1 MERDNTSE
9 WRLYV
14 VEDRGRHT
22 QEGALAKE
30 GFVRRLRLAPPRMPG
45 GEVALQS
52 PPEVPRIIPGNLL
65 SKLMPVV
72 MLVAV
77 VGMIALMITVGGRDI
92 TRNPTFLIFPTMM
105 VMSVAGMF
113 MGGSGRPGKAA
124 AELDEERKDFFTYL
138 AGLRDD
144 AGETGGAQR
153 AALEWSHP
161 DPRALIEVAGGRR
174 MWERRPTDSDFCHV
188 RVGVGTHRLATR
200 LLAPET
206 GPPEDLEPVSTN
218 ALRRFVSTHS
228 VVHALPTAV
237 SLRAFPTITFEG
249 NHEMSQRLVRS
260 MLLELCAFHG
270 PDHLQVA
277 LVTADPDNRTWSW
290 LKWLPH
296 AQHASA
302 RDGCGPMR
310 MLFPSLQ
317 LLENALAHDLAER
330 GRFSRNA
337 APTQGVIQLVVIID
351 DGQVV
356 GDERLITD
364 AGLDS
369 VTVLD
374 LNGASRERTS
384 GRSLQ
389 LVVENDDVGA
399 RTAAGT
405 ERFATPDHLSLAE
418 AEATARAFS
427 RYQMGGAAHLI
438 NLEPEARATDPGL
451 MALLKIS
458 DAAKMIPEE
467 VWQEITPRRRLRVP
481 VGYTPAGRPLELDIK
496 ESAEGGMGP
505 HGLCIGA
512 TGSGKSEFLRTLV
525 LAMITSHSPEVL
537 NLILVDFKGGAT
549 FLGLEG
555 VPHIAAIITNLE
567 DELTM
572 VDRMRDALAG
582 EMNRRQEL
590 LRSAG
595 NYPNVTEYERARA
608 NGAELDP
615 LPALFIVVDEFSE
628 LLSQKPDFA
637 ELFVMIGRLGRS
649 LHIHLLLASQRLE
662 ESKMRG
668 LDSHLSYR
676 IGLKTFSASE
686 SRSVL
691 GVPDAYHL
699 PSVPGSAFL
708 KCDADEPIR
717 FNSSYVSGE
726 YVPPR
731 AVSRSGRVSLLG
743 AQAPKLFTASPVDK
757 DPAPIKVADALP
769 DLRDAEI
776 SSRPKKTTLLDVVVS
791 RLRGHGRPAHA
802 VWLPPLEASPAVNDL
817 LPDSVWHEPRNVNG
831 RLRLPIGI
839 VDRPYD
845 QRRDILI
852 VDLSGAAGNV
862 AIVGG
867 PQSGKSTTIRTLV
880 MAAAATHTPEQL
892 QFYCLDFGGGTLGSL
907 ANLPHVGS
915 VAGRMDAD
923 RIRRTVAEVS
933 GLLREREL
941 RFRDLGIESMRDF
954 RQRKAQL
961 AALPADVAAQ
971 DPLSQDKFGDV
982 VLVVDGWA
990 TIRSDFETLEPTMQ
1004 AIAISGLS
1012 YGIHLAITASRW
1024 MEVRPAVKDMLGS
1037 RVELRMGD
1045 PVDSDI
1051 GRRWAELVPPGRPGR
1066 GMNSERLHILIGLP
1080 RLDSSSDVEDLPT
1093 GVANSCGAV
1102 RRLYGEREAPQ
1113 VRMLPHSVDRAAV
1126 VDAARRSHAL
1136 GPAKVAIGIN
1146 ETELVPVILDFNVQ
1160 PHLVVFGDAE
1170 CGKTGLLS
1178 NIAHGLMENTSPQE
1192 CRIVLVDFRRTLLGV
1207 VDNDYLGGY
1216 ATATQ
1221 SCTEIMTELAT
1232 SFKDRLPPSDITQQ
1246 QLKERSWWHGPDVH
1260 VLIDDYDL
1268 IGGGHL
1274 QHPLGPLIEYLPQA
1288 RDIGLRVVVVRRIGG
1303 AARAMMDPIIGRL
1316 KDLSCNGLVMSG
1328 TKDEGALFGYKPQ
1341 LMPPG
1346 RGMFISRTMKS
1357 DVIQL
1362 SRMPDL

>member
-1 MERDNTSE
+1 MAR
-9 WRLYV
+9 
-14 VEDRGRHT
+14 
-22 QEGALAKE
+22 Q
-30 GFVRRLRLAPPRMPG
+30 GFVRRLRVAPPRMPG

-52 PPEVPRIIPGNLL
+52 PPEVPRIIAGNLL
-65 SKLMPVV
+65 SKLMPVM

-77 VGMIALMITVGGRDI
+77 VGMIALMVTVGGRDI
-92 TRNPTFLIFPTMM
+92 TRNPTFLIFPMMM
-105 VMSVAGMF
+105 VMSVTGMF

-144 AGETGGAQR
+144 AEETGCAQR

-161 DPRALIEVAGGRR
+161 DPRTLIEVAGTRR

-237 SLRAFPTITFEG
+237 SLRAFPTITFDGERQL
-249 NHEMSQRLVRS
+249 SQQLVRS
-260 MLLELCAFHG
+260 MILELCAFHG
-270 PDHLQVA
+270 PDHLQIAV
-277 LVTADPDNRTWSW
+277 VTANPDNRSWSW
-290 LKWLPH
+290 VKWLPQ

-310 MLFPSLQ
+310 MLFPSLR
-317 LLENALAHDLAER
+317 LLEDSLTSDLAER

-337 APTQGVIQLVVIID
+337 APTQGVTQLVVVID
-351 DGQVV
+351 DGAVA

-374 LNGASRERTS
+374 LNGPRRGRPS

-405 ERFATPDHLSLAE
+405 ERFATTDRISLAE
-418 AEATARAFS
+418 AEATARVFS
-427 RYQMGGAAHLI
+427 RYQMGGAAHLVS
-438 NLEPEARATDPGL
+438 LESEARATDPGL
-451 MALLKIS
+451 MALLKIP
-458 DAAKMIPEE
+458 DAAKMVPEE
-467 VWQEITPRRRLRVP
+467 VWRQITARRRLRVP
-481 VGYTPAGRPLELDIK
+481 VGYTPTGHPLELDIK

-525 LAMITSHSPEVL
+525 LAMITSHSPEAL

-595 NYPNVTEYERARA
+595 NFPNVTEYERARA

-662 ESKMRG
+662 ESRMRG

-676 IGLKTFSASE
+676 IGLKTFSAGE

-708 KCDADEPIR
+708 KCDADDPIR
-717 FNSSYVSGE
+717 FNASYVSGE
-726 YVPPR
+726 YISPR
-731 AVSRSGRVSLLG
+731 MTSRSGRVSLLG
-743 AQAPKLFTASPVDK
+743 AQAPKLFTATPVEK
-757 DPAPIKVADALP
+757 DPTPAAAPDDPADAPEPL
-769 DLRDAEI
+769 
-776 SSRPKKTTLLDVVVS
+776 SSGPTKITLLDVVVG
-791 RLRGHGRPAHA
+791 RLRGHGRPAHE

-817 LPDSVWHEPRNVNG
+817 LPSSTWHDPHNVNG
-831 RLRLPIGI
+831 RLWLPIGV

-845 QRRDILI
+845 QRRDTLIL
-852 VDLSGAAGNV
+852 DLSGAAGNIAV
-862 AIVGG
+862 VGG
-867 PQSGKSTTIRTLV
+867 PQSGKSTAIRTLI
-880 MAAAATHTPEQL
+880 MAAAATHSPEQL

-907 ANLPHVGS
+907 TSLPHVGS

-961 AALPADVAAQ
+961 AALPPDVAAQ
-971 DPLSQDKFGDV
+971 NPLSQDKFGDV

-990 TIRSDFETLEPTMQ
+990 TIRSDFEALEPTLQ
-1004 AIAISGLS
+1004 AIAIGGLS
-1012 YGIHLAITASRW
+1012 YGIHLAVTASRW
-1024 MEVRPAVKDMLGS
+1024 MEIRPAVKDMLGS
-1037 RVELRMGD
+1037 RIELRMGD
-1045 PVDSDI
+1045 PIDSDI
-1051 GRRWAELVPPGRPGR
+1051 GRKWAELVPLGRPGR
-1066 GMNSERLHILIGLP
+1066 GMSPERLHILIGLP
-1080 RLDSSSDVEDLPT
+1080 RLDSSSGIEDLPA
-1093 GVANSCGAV
+1093 GVANSCAAV
-1102 RRLYGEREAPQ
+1102 RQLYGDRQAPQ

-1126 VDAARRSHAL
+1126 VDAARRADSL
-1136 GPAKVAIGIN
+1136 GRAKVAIGIN
-1146 ETELVPVILDFNVQ
+1146 EAELAPVVLDFDVQ
-1160 PHLVVFGDAE
+1160 PHLVVLGDSE
-1170 CGKTGLLS
+1170 CGKTGLLG
-1178 NIAHGLMENTSPQE
+1178 NIACGLMENASPQE

-1207 VDNDYLGGY
+1207 VDNEYLNGY
-1216 ATATQ
+1216 ATAAQ
-1221 SCTEIMTELAT
+1221 SCTDVMTELAT
-1232 SFKDRLPPSDITQQ
+1232 SLKERLPPSDITQQ
-1246 QLKERSWWHGPDVH
+1246 QLRDRSWWQGPDVY

-1268 IGGGHL
+1268 IPGGSMS
-1274 QHPLGPLIEYLPQA
+1274 HPLGPLIEYLPQA
-1288 RDIGLRVVVVRRIGG
+1288 RDIGLRVVVARRIGG
-1303 AARAMMDPIIGRL
+1303 AGRAMMDPIIGRL

-1328 TKDEGALFGYKPQ
+1328 TKDEGALFGYKAQ

-1346 RGMFISRTMKS
+1346 RGMLISRTMKS